1 VTKIIRISISDLKD
15 QPTVSFLK
23 DEKNN
28 LISAAIDRS
37 LNSRKISGG
46 CLSLC
51 GGRTPQD
58 Y

>member
-1 VTKIIRISISDLKD
+1 VTRISISDLRGKSV
-15 QPTVSFLK
+15 VSFLK
-23 DEKNN
+23 DEKTS

-37 LNSRKISGG
+37 LNSREISGG

>member
-1 VTKIIRISISDLKD
+1 MTRISITDLKG
-15 QPTVSFLK
+15 QHVTSFLK

-28 LISAAIDRS
+28 LISSAIDRS

-46 CLSLC
+46 CLSQC